1 MEYIINY
8 RIKLNILM
16 QKKAFFEK
24 EVKKYLQPNN
34 FLILILNRQS
44 KPKQMN
50 YVFLDGEINPF
61 LSRIN
66 MHTQFSN
73 FHFNVKQ
80 QMHVKKSFHNI
91 SFCVAILSI

>member
-34 FLILILNRQS
+34 F
-44 KPKQMN
+44 
-50 YVFLDGEINPF
+50 
-61 LSRIN
+61 
-66 MHTQFSN
+66 
-73 FHFNVKQ
+73 
-80 QMHVKKSFHNI
+80 
-91 SFCVAILSI
+91 